1 MPLFTRIS
9 GTYKN
14 ANVHVRSAGAYVPVY
29 QVYIKTGGGG
39 GNLSGL
45 TPGQLVIGER
55 VLSHVEEVRKQEQ

>member
-29 QVYIKTGGGG
+29 QVYIKTGGGVA
-39 GNLSGL
+39 
-45 TPGQLVIGER
+45 TCLV
-55 VLSHVEEVRKQEQ
+55 LLLDNW